1 MFEFKGELSI
11 ECKKLASRKEKMVGF
26 IICLITFLIFATINV
41 IIALNWE
48 LIALIFL
55 IPLACFPIFSLLPMS
70 KKDQALS
77 FPNRIYIDEN
87 DVISESDKF
96 HHEIPT
102 DYIKYI
108 KDFGECYIIYFECPT
123 RESQFACQKDLI
135 TIGDI
140 EKFEEFFKDK
150 IKKQY

>member
-1 MFEFKGELSI
+1 MFEFKGELSS

-26 IICLITFLIFATINV
+26 IC
-41 IIALNWE
+41 
-48 LIALIFL
+48 FL
-55 IPLACFPIFSLLPMS
+55 IPSLILSVITIILSLDDAWVLLFFIAWIYFPIIPLLPVN
-70 KKDQALS
+70 KKNQGLN

-108 KDFGECYIIYFECPT
+108 KDFGEYYIIYFECPT
-123 RESQFACQKDLI
+123 RESQFTCQKDLI
-135 TIGDI
+135 TIGDV
-140 EKFEEFFKDK
+140 ENFEEFFKDK

>member
-1 MFEFKGELSI
+1 MFEFKGELSS

-26 IICLITFLIFATINV
+26 IC
-41 IIALNWE
+41 
-48 LIALIFL
+48 FL
-55 IPLACFPIFSLLPMS
+55 IPSLILSVITIILSLDDAWVLLFFIAWIYFPIIPLLPVN
-70 KKDQALS
+70 KKNQGLN

-102 DYIKYI
+102 DYIKCI

-123 RESQFACQKDLI
+123 RESQFTCQKDLI
-135 TIGDI
+135 TIGNI
-140 EKFEEFFKDK
+140 ENFEEFFKDK